1 MKSYDGL
8 NYSYGTHRVR
18 VTLQDGEFKGSF
30 SFEVGGNCKGY
41 NVLEFDIIGCD
52 SDDIKHF
59 NKSKGMKMHRY
70 EEEDDYIYLVLTTD
84 VDNVTGEFKTCEYEL
99 RDEEFMKMI
108 TKIEIVSFSERTK

>member
-1 MKSYDGL
+1 MKTYDGL

-30 SFEVGGNCKGY
+30 SFEEYGNHKGY

-70 EEEDDYIYLVLTTD
+70 EEEDDYIYLVLTD
-84 VDNVTGEFKTCEYEL
+84 VNGETCEYEL
-99 RDEEFMKMI
+99 MDEEFMNMI
-108 TKIEIVSFSERTK
+108 TKIEIVSFKEERIK

>member
-1 MKSYDGL
+1 MKTYDGL

-30 SFEVGGNCKGY
+30 SFEEYGNHKGY

-84 VDNVTGEFKTCEYEL
+84 VDKNGEFKTCEYEL
-99 RDEEFMKMI
+99 KDSEFMKMI
-108 TKIEIVSFSERTK
+108 TKIEIVSFSKEIK